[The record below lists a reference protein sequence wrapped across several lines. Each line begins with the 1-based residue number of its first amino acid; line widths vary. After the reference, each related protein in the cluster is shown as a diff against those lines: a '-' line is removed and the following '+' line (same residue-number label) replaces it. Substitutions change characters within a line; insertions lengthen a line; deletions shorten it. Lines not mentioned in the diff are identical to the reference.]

1 MLNLNIL
8 ILNGKGGFPTVIDN
22 NLNLTKLMY
31 VMKSIKN
38 IARALAAGLLL
49 SILLFLFVQAQEPE
63 SSINY
68 SGVANM
74 SSENIEQAT
83 FGAGCFWCVE
93 AVFEEVKGIKSAVAG
108 YAGGKLKNPS
118 YQQVA
123 SGQTEHAEV
132 ARITYDPEIISYKQL
147 LEIFWH
153 THNPTTKNK
162 QGADV
167 GPQYRSVIFY
177 HNEEQK
183 EIAEQSLKKTD
194 QSGLWEDPIVT
205 EIEPLSNYSE
215 ADNYHQDYYEN
226 NPNAGYC
233 TVVIAP
239 KLKKFRQE
247 FPHLL
252 KEEVKQTN

>member
-1 MLNLNIL
+1 M
-8 ILNGKGGFPTVIDN
+8 KGN
-22 NLNLTKLMY
+22 
-31 VMKSIKN
+31 KN
-38 IARALAAGLLL
+38 ITRSLFVGVLL
-49 SILLFLFVQAQEPE
+49 SLLLFLFVQAQEPE
-63 SSINY
+63 SSTNY
-68 SGVANM
+68 SGVSTMN
-74 SSENIEQAT
+74 SEEIEHAT

-108 YAGGKLKNPS
+108 YAGGEVRNPS
-118 YQQVA
+118 YRQVA

-132 ARITYDPEIISYKQL
+132 ARITYDPEVITYKQL

-183 EIAEQSLKKTD
+183 KIAEQSLKKTD

-215 ADNYHQDYYEN
+215 AENYHQDYYAN

-239 KLKKFRQE
+239 KLKKFRQD

-252 KEEVKQTN
+252 KDEVKQTN